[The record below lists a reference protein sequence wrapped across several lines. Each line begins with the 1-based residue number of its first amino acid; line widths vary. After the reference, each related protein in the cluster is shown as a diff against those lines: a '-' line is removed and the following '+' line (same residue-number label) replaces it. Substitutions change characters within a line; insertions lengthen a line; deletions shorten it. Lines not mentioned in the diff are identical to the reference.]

1 MALTCGDALSQ
12 QEIMAIKEALC
23 EINYDKVA
31 NDEEQT
37 QAWLDDDTIT
47 INTCRNGS
55 NAVWIVTE
63 SDEVAVYID
72 TLNTLSPE
80 EIKEQ
85 LM

>member
-1 MALTCGDALSQ
+1 MSLTCGDALSQ
-12 QEIMAIKEALC
+12 KEVAAIKEALC

-47 INTCRNGS
+47 INTCRNGRD
-55 NAVWIVTE
+55 AVWIVTE
-63 SDEVAVYID
+63 NDEVAVYID
-72 TLNTLSPE
+72 TLDTLSQK
-80 EIKEQ
+80 EIEEQ